1 VPARQRAARL
11 PVRFDDAVW
20 REAIRG
26 FAGRSL
32 QIATAAR
39 TQTEQ
44 HGVAFDDLLACQA
57 VGPDAT
63 ELAGCAKLYLPFLDA
78 PPSQRPFAFVLQL
91 ARDTRG
97 GLVWVFIAFGH
108 RWNGCR
114 AGRPSCW

>member
-1 VPARQRAARL
+1 MPARQRAARV

-44 HGVAFDDLLACQA
+44 PGARSERPGCSWHAESASRAIGFRVQVSAGSAALLHRRLKARIRRERRLLQWRLMQFFDFQHEDLA
-57 VGPDAT
+57 
-63 ELAGCAKLYLPFLDA
+63 EA
-78 PPSQRPFAFVLQL
+78 P
-91 ARDTRG
+91 
-97 GLVWVFIAFGH
+97 
-108 RWNGCR
+108 R
-114 AGRPSCW
+114 AGA